1 MSAKC
6 CGEENRFVLSLEE
19 QLDNADG
26 FIVISKCCYTKLL
39 ASVSIPSSL
48 VKLWPNLCLLI
59 TLNSDIFFI
68 ISRKESCIK
77 TEADRFLVQPIRIPM
92 M

>member
-6 CGEENRFVLSLEE
+6 CCEENCFVLSLEE

-26 FIVISKCCYTKLL
+26 IIVISKCCYSKLS

-59 TLNSDIFFI
+59 TLNSDIFI
-68 ISRKESCIK
+68 IFSGKESCIK
-77 TEADRFLVQPIRIPM
+77 TEADRFLV
-92 M
+92 

>member
-6 CGEENRFVLSLEE
+6 CYEENCFVLSLEE

-26 FIVISKCCYTKLL
+26 FIAIGKCCCTKLS

-59 TLNSDIFFI
+59 TLNRDIFFI
-68 ISRKESCIK
+68 ISRKESCTKI
-77 TEADRFLVQPIRIPM
+77 EADRFLV
-92 M
+92 

>member
-6 CGEENRFVLSLEE
+6 CWEENRLMLSLEE

-26 FIVISKCCYTKLL
+26 FIVISKCCYTKLS

-48 VKLWPNLCLLI
+48 VKLWPNTCLLI

-68 ISRKESCIK
+68 ISRKK
-77 TEADRFLVQPIRIPM
+77 AVLKPRPTDF
-92 M
+92 

>member
-6 CGEENRFVLSLEE
+6 CCEENRFVLSLEE
-19 QLDNADG
+19 QLDNADS
-26 FIVISKCCYTKLL
+26 FIVISKCCYTKLST
-39 ASVSIPSSL
+39 SVWIPSSL

-68 ISRKESCIK
+68 ISKRKAVLK
-77 TEADRFLVQPIRIPM
+77 PRLTDF
-92 M
+92 

>member
-6 CGEENRFVLSLEE
+6 CFEESRLVLSLEE

-26 FIVISKCCYTKLL
+26 FIVISKCCFTKLS

-68 ISRKESCIK
+68 ISRKK
-77 TEADRFLVQPIRIPM
+77 AVLKPRPTDF
-92 M
+92 

>member
-1 MSAKC
+1 M
-6 CGEENRFVLSLEE
+6 LSLEE
-19 QLDNADG
+19 QLDKADG
-26 FIVISKCCYTKLL
+26 FMVISKCCYTKLL

-48 VKLWPNLCLLI
+48 VKLWPNLSLLI

-77 TEADRFLVQPIRIPM
+77 IEADRFLV
-92 M
+92 

>member
-6 CGEENRFVLSLEE
+6 CCEENRFVLSLEE

-39 ASVSIPSSL
+39 ASVSIPYSL

-59 TLNSDIFFI
+59 TLATFSLL
-68 ISRKESCIK
+68 SQERKAVLK
-77 TEADRFLVQPIRIPM
+77 PRPTDF
-92 M
+92 

>member
-1 MSAKC
+1 M
-6 CGEENRFVLSLEE
+6 LSLEE
-19 QLDNADG
+19 QLGNVNG
-26 FIVISKCCYTKLL
+26 FIVISKCCYTKLS

-48 VKLWPNLCLLI
+48 VKLWQNLCLLI

-77 TEADRFLVQPIRIPM
+77 TEADRFLV
-92 M
+92 

>member
-6 CGEENRFVLSLEE
+6 CCEENRFVLSLEE
-19 QLDNADG
+19 QLDNADS
-26 FIVISKCCYTKLL
+26 FIVISKCCFTKLS

-48 VKLWPNLCLLI
+48 VKLRPNLCLLI

-77 TEADRFLVQPIRIPM
+77 TEADRFLV
-92 M
+92 

>member
-1 MSAKC
+1 M
-6 CGEENRFVLSLEE
+6 LSLEE
-19 QLDNADG
+19 QLGNANG
-26 FIVISKCCYTKLL
+26 FIVISKCCYTKLS

-48 VKLWPNLCLLI
+48 VKLWQNLCLLI

-77 TEADRFLVQPIRIPM
+77 TEADRFLV
-92 M
+92 

>member
-6 CGEENRFVLSLEE
+6 CCEENRFVLSLEE

-48 VKLWPNLCLLI
+48 VKLWPNLSLLV

>member
-6 CGEENRFVLSLEE
+6 CCEENPFVLSLEE

-26 FIVISKCCYTKLL
+26 FIVISKCCYTKLS

-77 TEADRFLVQPIRIPM
+77 TEVDRFLV
-92 M
+92 

>member
-1 MSAKC
+1 MNIITTAENVGEVC
-6 CGEENRFVLSLEE
+6 CEENRFVLSLEE
-19 QLDNADG
+19 QFDNADG
-26 FIVISKCCYTKLL
+26 FIVISKCCYTKLS

-68 ISRKESCIK
+68 IWSRESCIK
-77 TEADRFLVQPIRIPM
+77 TEADRFFV
-92 M
+92 

>member
-6 CGEENRFVLSLEE
+6 CCEENHFVLSLKE
-19 QLDNADG
+19 QLDNTDG
-26 FIVISKCCYTKLL
+26 FIVISKCCYTKLS

-77 TEADRFLVQPIRIPM
+77 TLADIFLV
-92 M
+92 